1 MADIDEYIN
10 QRLHELRELA
20 TKHAKAKAQA
30 NYLEEFKKSKLS
42 ILMKK
47 YERAGHQTAA
57 AQEREARADQEYMEV
72 LDGLRTAVEVSEE
85 ARWSL
90 EVAKMAI
97 EVWRTRRADQRA
109 EMNLT

>member
-1 MADIDEYIN
+1 MADIDEFISA
-10 QRLHELRELA
+10 RLHELRELA
-20 TKHAKAKAQA
+20 KKHAVAKAQA

-47 YERAGHQTAA
+47 YERAGHATAV
-57 AQEREARADQEYMEV
+57 AQEREARADHEYIE
-72 LDGLRTAVEVSEE
+72 LLEGLRAAVEVSEE
-85 ARWSL
+85 ARWAL
-90 EVAKMAI
+90 EVSKMSI